1 MAPRNQSKLDKNMIT
16 RRTAMLGFG
25 GVGVF
30 GILAA
35 RLYQLQVLQA
45 EDYRTLSDN
54 NRFNFNILLP
64 VRGEIRDRFGVP
76 LPATAQ
82 TYQ

>member
-1 MAPRNQSKLDKNMIT
+1 MPPSKQQKKIDKNLVT

-30 GILAA
+30 GILGA

-45 EDYRTLSDN
+45 EDYRGKTIVLSSSPN
-54 NRFNFNILLP
+54 GRQKLK
-64 VRGEIRDRFGVP
+64 RR
-76 LPATAQ
+76 
-82 TYQ
+82 